1 MRHGFRRRSLR
12 KRIAARTS
20 WKRVVRHSLG
30 LKAPHGYRWLTNPK
44 KAAYNRVYSR
54 TSRGCL
60 VSLAILILFFS
71 VLIGAQIA
79 RAGGHGSG
87 SHSTGGTVH
96 VTGYTRKDGTYV
108 HPYDRAA
115 PGSASGSYAAPA
127 SRMYE
132 PALPTTST
140 ASAVT
145 VPSTATYVA
154 PIPA

>member
-1 MRHGFRRRSLR
+1 MRYGFRRPSLK

-20 WKRVVRHSLG
+20 WKRVVRHSIG
-30 LKAPHGYRWLTNPK
+30 LKAPRGYGWLTNPK

-115 PGSASGSYAAPA
+115 PGSGSYSAPA

-132 PALPTTST
+132 PTLPTTST

-145 VPSTATYVA
+145 VPSTATHVA
-154 PIPA
+154 